1 MGGGR
6 IGAATQTEIPVLIV
20 DPEPLTR
27 RALVRALAQ
36 GGFDVLASTA
46 TIALLPQTTRRP
58 PEVIVVGWDTARR
71 HDLPGLRHLAVD
83 RGIKTVVLVP
93 SRETDDVE
101 QAFAA
106 GATAVILK
114 TVDSAHIAPLI
125 REVLNENVLLSP
137 HRRDRTTIVMGGPHL
152 TPREEEVLA
161 HIVAGD
167 SNRTVAAKL
176 WLSEPT
182 VKFHLRNIYRKLG
195 AKGRTDASRLARDR
209 GLVSR
214 PPVP

>member
-1 MGGGR
+1 M
-6 IGAATQTEIPVLIV
+6 QTEIPALIV

-27 RALVRALAQ
+27 RAVVRALAQ

-46 TIALLPQTTRRP
+46 TIARLPQTTRRP
-58 PEVIVVGWDTARR
+58 PEVIVVGWDTAQR

-93 SRETDDVE
+93 SRETDDAE
-101 QAFAA
+101 HAFAA

-114 TVDSAHIAPLI
+114 SVGSAHIAPLI

-137 HRRDRTTIVMGGPHL
+137 HRTDRTALALGGPHL

-161 HIVAGD
+161 HIVAGG
-167 SNRTVAAKL
+167 SNRAIAAQL

-214 PPVP
+214 SPVP